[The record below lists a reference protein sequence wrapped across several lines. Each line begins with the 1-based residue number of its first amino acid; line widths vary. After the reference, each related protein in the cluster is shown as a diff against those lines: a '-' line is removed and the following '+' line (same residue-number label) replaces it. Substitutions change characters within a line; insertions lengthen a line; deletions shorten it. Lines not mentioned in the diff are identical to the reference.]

1 MGCSIKT
8 SKRDKSYNKK
18 QNKMQRQSEEKPT
31 ACFCYGSLRPD
42 DDSGMP
48 WTKKAAAFMCSRK
61 AIVKDVELF
70 RATYATAIL
79 NRPGK

>member
-1 MGCSIKT
+1 MGGSIKT
-8 SKRDKSYNKK
+8 TKRSKSYNKNL
-18 QNKMQRQSEEKPT
+18 NKMQRQSEEKPT
-31 ACFCYGSLRPD
+31 ACFVYGSLRPD

-48 WTKKAAAFMCSRK
+48 WTKKACAFMSYRR